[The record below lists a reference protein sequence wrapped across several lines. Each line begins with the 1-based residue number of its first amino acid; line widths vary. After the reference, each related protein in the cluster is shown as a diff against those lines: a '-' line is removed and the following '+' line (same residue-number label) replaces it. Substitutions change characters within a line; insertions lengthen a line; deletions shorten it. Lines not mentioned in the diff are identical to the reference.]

1 MIAEFYKNDLRS
13 VNAILRQLEDTVWD
27 DPKSLKPELAY
38 LHYNCALI
46 LYHKRQLK
54 KALKILKPLQ
64 RLIKAGGDHFDEVLS
79 GHVLLLSMALLSDT
93 ADHKQAQ
100 ALLEQARSPSG
111 KKYFTTI
118 PVATHHLFP
127 EEGAAQWD
135 FKDMWQLMAHR
146 VDVLNRVEVKL
157 NIKPDSAEY
166 CVLRAHQHFLKHD
179 LQMAAKELSRKFP
192 PGAAFTVSRNGES
205 QDTVLAND
213 MGLVHFSVRHYA
225 MAVRF
230 FQYALNFD
238 SLASEKALADAA
250 LVEMSACRRPEI
262 LYNLGI
268 SMLFLE
274 RPQEA
279 FDCLLVPLNY
289 HHNNPRLWLR
299 LAEACIM
306 MHRMNVK
313 NRTNTHLLTCG
324 AIGSGMLRKFILK
337 ASERKYKT

>member
-1 MIAEFYKNDLRS
+1 MNGT
-13 VNAILRQLEDTVWD
+13 LRQLEDMVR

-64 RLIKAGGDHFDEVLS
+64 RLIKTTDTFDEVLS
-79 GHVLLLSMALLSDT
+79 AHVVLLTMVILGDT
-93 ADHKQAQ
+93 ADYKQANT
-100 ALLEQARSPSG
+100 LLEQSKSPGGGG
-111 KKYFTTI
+111 KKYLSTTM
-118 PVATHHLFP
+118 TNLTNLFP
-127 EEGAAQWD
+127 GEEGGGGTRWD
-135 FKDMWQLMAHR
+135 FKDMWQLIGSR
-146 VDVLNRVEVKL
+146 VDVLNRAEVKL
-157 NIKPDSAEY
+157 KLKPDSIEY

-179 LQMAAKELSRKFP
+179 LQLAAKELLAKQVA
-192 PGAAFTVSRNGES
+192 GEARNGDS
-205 QDTVLAND
+205 QNTVLAND
-213 MGLVHFSVRHYA
+213 MGLIHFSVRHYA

-238 SLASEKALADAA
+238 SLAPEQS
-250 LVEMSACRRPEI
+250 LVQMPACRRPEI

-274 RPQEA
+274 RPQDA

-299 LAEACIM
+299 LAEACIL
-306 MHRMNVK
+306 MHRLNVR